1 MFQRRVCVC
10 FIYVYIYIYI
20 FFFFVNHFGE
30 FRQTAFQMF
39 AFLVK
44 CYIRN
49 MLGLIVNIKNDIL
62 QLLT

>member
-20 FFFFVNHFGE
+20 FFFVIHFGE